1 MALITPF
8 LICGANRQKLHFGA
22 SGASRKR
29 TRFLWQQE
37 ISYYWTADGMLPILA
52 SCVIAAVESR
62 RHYLNIFPT
71 LEPIAGSLRRLF
83 PRDHLRRDLRVTAM
97 QIRRTFLRWCMARKC

>member
-52 SCVIAAVESR
+52 SCESHPVMHNAAIRCGRGIRDQVREAIQLLSGEPPVE
-62 RHYLNIFPT
+62 
-71 LEPIAGSLRRLF
+71 
-83 PRDHLRRDLRVTAM
+83 RVFTH
-97 QIRRTFLRWCMARKC
+97 TPPFCVNS